1 MQDNIFNLFFS
12 EVLHQDQ
19 ECQDHEVIEEED
31 EAQDEE
37 DVPSLNRTVS
47 ANSSSSAHIEYA
59 NRGRVS
65 NEIWKMYFF
74 AHDCTVYILFFLNF
88 YRECSGLKVE
98 PNMFEGV
105 KKNPLQLLWP

>member
-1 MQDNIFNLFFS
+1 MIHFKLDFEFKIYKEDNTFNLFFS
-12 EVLHQDQ
+12 EVLNQDQ

-65 NEIWKMYFF
+65 NEIGKS
-74 AHDCTVYILFFLNF
+74 HYIL
-88 YRECSGLKVE
+88 
-98 PNMFEGV
+98 
-105 KKNPLQLLWP
+105 LQDSKF

>member
-1 MQDNIFNLFFS
+1 MQDNNFNLFFS

-65 NEIWKMYFF
+65 NEIWKIPLHIVTVFTHFF
-74 AHDCTVYILFFLNF
+74 STKPLFM
-88 YRECSGLKVE
+88 SIII
-98 PNMFEGV
+98 
-105 KKNPLQLLWP
+105 

>member
-1 MQDNIFNLFFS
+1 MIHFKLDFEFKIYKEDNTFNLFFS

-65 NEIWKMYFF
+65 NEIWKIPPIGCPERGP
-74 AHDCTVYILFFLNF
+74 APETPRRGPD
-88 YRECSGLKVE
+88 GL
-98 PNMFEGV
+98 GV
-105 KKNPLQLLWP
+105 GAGRG

>member
-1 MQDNIFNLFFS
+1 MQDNTFNLFFS

-47 ANSSSSAHIEYA
+47 ANSSSSAQLEYA

-65 NEIWKMYFF
+65 DEIWKFPQHIVTVFTQFF
-74 AHDCTVYILFFLNF
+74 STKPLFM
-88 YRECSGLKVE
+88 SI
-98 PNMFEGV
+98 MI
-105 KKNPLQLLWP
+105 